1 MSYIQL
7 DHIAYTYP
15 SGLAPVFE
23 DLTLHLDTD
32 WKLGII
38 GRNGMGK
45 STFFKLLAGE
55 IASEGRI
62 SAERSFLRFPLPDPD
77 ETLSGYDFSTKYLD
91 ESSQWKVL
99 REAHL
104 LGLSEEL
111 LFRPI
116 GTLSGGERTKLPGPH
131 ARKRALW
138 NYSKATKR
146 SKRCACSPNPS
157 FGRAFS
163 AFPIC
168 PSAMGKN
175 MLCGSLIF
183 PWTAANALR

>member
-55 IASEGRI
+55 ITGEGRI

-77 ETLSGYDFSTKYLD
+77 ETIGGYDFSAKYLD

-104 LGLSEEL
+104 LGLSEEIPAEECVGVALFIQHADDL
-111 LFRPI
+111 LCFHS
-116 GTLSGGERTKLPGPH
+116 LKLRNSLRHIRQIQRGI
-131 ARKRALW
+131 
-138 NYSKATKR
+138 
-146 SKRCACSPNPS
+146 
-157 FGRAFS
+157 
-163 AFPIC
+163 AFPPIWNRSQVRAVRLQKH
-168 PSAMGKN
+168 P
-175 MLCGSLIF
+175 LQRQHFHHL
-183 PWTAANALR
+183 L